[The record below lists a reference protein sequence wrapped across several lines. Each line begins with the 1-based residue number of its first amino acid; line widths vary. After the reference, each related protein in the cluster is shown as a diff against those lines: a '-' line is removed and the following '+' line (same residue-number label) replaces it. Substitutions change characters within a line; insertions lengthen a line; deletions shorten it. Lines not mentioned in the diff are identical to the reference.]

1 MKKLIILSVLIFL
14 TYSSYSQIVF
24 NKIIPDTVSHVT
36 NSIIESDN
44 GYIML
49 TGTSNEFNIRCFSL
63 ILIDFNGNI
72 QYKKVYGDSQ
82 NIFWEGHN
90 NNLKVSGLNLYFS
103 GSFNNPALNTRGV
116 HISTFDQSM
125 NLTSQDVFIEDTII
139 KKAFNTIKT
148 QDNCFYSTGLIDDG
162 HNENMFLLLLK
173 TDSLLN
179 FKWQKS
185 YGLLY
190 SYGNQIIETSDKNIL
205 IGGSTFS
212 FPTTTTDEDWYLIKL
227 DTAGNVIWQNGFGKP
242 GYLNYDGAVAGLI
255 ETSDSNYV
263 ACGGYPAVRS
273 DCDTYWDGCI
283 RKVSKDGNL
292 MWERFYR
299 SYSFYPPI
307 GPTTMNCGLSSFIQK
322 ENDDLLIV
330 GNSYESYPRHRGFL
344 MRTDKDGNIKW
355 QRLYYAETVSSRS
368 QYLTVLQPTQDNGF
382 ILAGYGNEYDLLG
395 YFPSQQAWLVKTD
408 SLGIDGLC
416 YTAPPE
422 LNIDI
427 VLPATVNCS
436 DTITVYAY
444 IAGKSAP
451 YTIETSIGQ
460 VIDSIYYPPL
470 FVPVEIG
477 LSEAEID
484 CGGNIIYT
492 QQITEATLSNHEWG
506 QCIAKPVEFYTPH
519 TSGTHEISITVTDAY
534 GESKT
539 ITKEVLVNDN
549 CGSGIGEESV
559 NVVSL
564 YPNPAW
570 DNLYLDL
577 TESVISAP
585 LNHLSVNCEIYNSM
599 GQLLKTLQLSNDL
612 TVINIKD
619 FASGIY
625 QIKIIDGDGNVIV
638 KSFEKQ

>member
-1 MKKLIILSVLIFL
+1 
-14 TYSSYSQIVF
+14 
-24 NKIIPDTVSHVT
+24 
-36 NSIIESDN
+36 
-44 GYIML
+44 ML
-49 TGTSNEFNIRCFSL
+49 TGTSNEFNVRCFS
-63 ILIDFNGNI
+63 IRIIDIYGNEQI
-72 QYKKVYGDSQ
+72 KKLYGVPI
-82 NIFWEGHN
+82 NEFWEGHN
-90 NNLKVSGLNLYFS
+90 NCLKKT
-103 GSFNNPALNTRGV
+103 NNQYYSVGTYKHLSQNTRGV
-116 HISTFDQSM
+116 FLNFYNS
-125 NLTSQDVFIEDTII
+125 NLDTTSQSII
-139 KKAFNTIKT
+139 CDNNVSKAAFNVLRHSSGNYFITGWLYDSSMDDVYMLFIKT
-148 QDNCFYSTGLIDDG
+148 DPNG
-162 HNENMFLLLLK
+162 
-173 TDSLLN
+173 N
-179 FKWQKS
+179 FIWQKT
-185 YGLLY
+185 
-190 SYGNQIIETSDKNIL
+190 YGNRNEYGEQIIETSDKNIL

-283 RKVSKDGNL
+283 RKVSKDGDL

-299 SYSFYPPI
+299 SYFSMTNPV
-307 GPTTMNCGLSSFIQK
+307 T
-322 ENDDLLIV
+322 DW
-330 GNSYESYPRHRGFL
+330 FL
-344 MRTDKDGNIKW
+344 NH
-355 QRLYYAETVSSRS
+355 VSSILYKNNDLFVIGNWRS
-368 QYLTVLQPTQDNGF
+368 GIGRARGYLQKITENGDICWNREYFAIDNLTNNQYFVSFKPTSDNGF
-382 ILAGYGNEYDLLG
+382 ILAGYGNDYDSHG

-519 TSGTHEISITVTDAY
+519 TSGSQQINITVTDAY

-539 ITKEVLVNDN
+539 ISKEVWVNDN
-549 CGSGIGEESV
+549 CGSGIADEENV
-559 NVVSL
+559 NPITL
-564 YPNPAW
+564 YPNPAREV
-570 DNLYLDL
+570 LYVDVPLD
-577 TESVISAP
+577 TELAGA
-585 LNHLSVNCEIYNSM
+585 EIYNSV
-599 GQLLKTLQLSNDL
+599 GQVVANLGIHANLNVVSISDL
-612 TVINIKD
+612 TSGVYILKINSKNK
-619 FASGIY
+619 SY
-625 QIKIIDGDGNVIV
+625 SL
-638 KSFEKQ
+638 SFEKE